1 MNDLDVHGAGV
12 HNEYLNAENLEK
24 VCMGYGFG
32 FWELEGRKFIF
43 KKALYGLNSVV
54 SPFKFFIA
62 WKWDEVE
69 FILCVDDPYVWR
81 SPEMK
86 SDGTEYS
93 EYFMTYV
100 DKIID
105 VSIYAVGISEE
116 ISPVARIKN
125 NKIYQP

>member
-1 MNDLDVHGAGV
+1 
-12 HNEYLNAENLEK
+12 
-24 VCMGYGFG
+24 
-32 FWELEGRKFIF
+32 
-43 KKALYGLNSVV
+43 
-54 SPFKFFIA
+54 
-62 WKWDEVE
+62 
-69 FILCVDDPYVWR
+69 
-81 SPEMK
+81 MK

-125 NKIYQP
+125 DKIYQP

>member
-1 MNDLDVHGAGV
+1 M
-12 HNEYLNAENLEK
+12 
-24 VCMGYGFG
+24 
-32 FWELEGRKFIF
+32 
-43 KKALYGLNSVV
+43 
-54 SPFKFFIA
+54 
-62 WKWDEVE
+62 E